1 MIQYQV
7 MTWLYLSLASV
18 LNFTYLNLLS
28 RVVSRKSRNPRVMS
42 VIFNF
47 IAILMTLIIFIFSS
61 SYKNFSLPKGFSPYF
76 YLFLACLFYGLNE
89 RLRFYVSKYLEASLF
104 AIVSNISIVVA
115 FIIALFLYNESITTN
130 KMLGFLLIMSSLL
143 LVSFERI
150 KKISWRGI
158 GLALL
163 TSTFVGVAWSLDKK
177 GIYYFNLETYNVF
190 VWLLPFLIVYFPGV
204 KFSDIK
210 REIKINKWSLILLSF
225 LNVFGYFLNL
235 KAQSLAEVTKVIPII
250 QTSTV
255 LTVIFGIFILKE
267 KSHWFKKILAGM
279 IAVVGVFL
287 LR

>member
-1 MIQYQV
+1 

-28 RVVSRKSRNPRVMS
+28 RVVSRKSKNPRVMS

-61 SYKNFSLPKGFSPYF
+61 GYKDFSLPKGFSPYY

-89 RLRFYVSKYLEASLF
+89 RLRFYASKYLEASLF
-104 AIVSNISIVVA
+104 AIISNVSVVIA
-115 FIIALFLYNESITTN
+115 FIVALFLYNESITTN
-130 KMLGFLLIMSSLL
+130 KMLGFLLIMTSLL

-150 KKISWRGI
+150 KKINWRGI
-158 GLALL
+158 SLALL
-163 TSTFVGVAWSLDKK
+163 TSTFIGIAWSLDKK

-235 KAQSLAEVTKVIPII
+235 KAQSLAEATKVIPII

-255 LTVIFGIFILKE
+255 ITVIFGIIILKE
-267 KSHWFKKILAGM
+267 KSHLFKKILAGI

>member
-1 MIQYQV
+1 

-28 RVVSRKSRNPRVMS
+28 RVVSQRSKNPRVMS

-47 IAILMTLIIFIFSS
+47 IAILITLIIFIFSS
-61 SYKNFSLPKGFSPYF
+61 GHKNFSLPKGFYPYF

-89 RLRFYVSKYLEASLF
+89 RLRFYASKYLEASLF
-104 AIVSNISIVVA
+104 AIISNVSVVIA
-115 FIIALFLYNESITTN
+115 FIVALFLYNESMTIN
-130 KMLGFLLIMSSLL
+130 KMLGFLLIMASLL
-143 LVSFERI
+143 LVSFEKI

-163 TSTFVGVAWSLDKK
+163 TSTFVGIAWSLDKK
-177 GIYYFNLETYNVF
+177 GIYYFNTETYNVF
-190 VWLLPFLIVYFPGV
+190 IWLLPFFVVYFPGV

-225 LNVFGYFLNL
+225 LNVFGYFLSL
-235 KAQSLAEVTKVIPII
+235 KAQSLAEATKVIPII

-267 KSHWFKKILAGM
+267 KNNLFKKILAGV
-279 IAVVGVFL
+279 IAVIGVFL

>member
-1 MIQYQV
+1 

-28 RVVSRKSRNPRVMS
+28 RVVSRKSKNPRVMS

-61 SYKNFSLPKGFSPYF
+61 GYKDFSLPKGFSPYY

-89 RLRFYVSKYLEASLF
+89 RLRFYASKYLEASLF
-104 AIVSNISIVVA
+104 AIISNVSVVIA
-115 FIIALFLYNESITTN
+115 FIVALFLYNESITTN
-130 KMLGFLLIMSSLL
+130 KMLGFLLIMTSLL

-150 KKISWRGI
+150 KKINWRGI
-158 GLALL
+158 SLALL
-163 TSTFVGVAWSLDKK
+163 TSTFIGIAWSLDKK

-235 KAQSLAEVTKVIPII
+235 KAQSLAEATKVIPII

-267 KSHWFKKILAGM
+267 KSHLFKKILAGI